1 MGCGKSSVGKVL
13 AGMLSGTFIDLDT
26 QVEAISGRKITEIF
40 AEDGEA
46 AFRSLEKNCLT
57 EILAAQAGKPSGKG
71 ITVLSLG
78 GGTLTTPECA
88 EMIHRNTFCIYL
100 KAGTDTLVGNL
111 REDWASRPML
121 SRNGETPSD
130 MQALRDRIEELMAAR
145 SAIYE
150 GVASAVI
157 STDGKSFDDIAKEI
171 SGILH

>member
-1 MGCGKSSVGKVL
+1 MGCGKSSVGKIL
-13 AGMLSGTFIDLDT
+13 SSMLSCRFEDLDSCI
-26 QVEAISGRKITEIF
+26 ERMAGKSIPEIF
-40 AEDGEA
+40 SEKGEA
-46 AFRSLEKNCLT
+46 AFREMEKEAL
-57 EILAAQAGKPSGKG
+57 KG
-71 ITVLSLG
+71 ILSAADGENIVLSLG
-78 GGTLTTPECA
+78 GGTVTGPECA
-88 EMIHRNTFCIYL
+88 ELVRKRTFCIYL

-111 REDWASRPML
+111 REDWATRPML

-157 STDGKSFDDIAKEI
+157 STDGKSFDAIAKEI